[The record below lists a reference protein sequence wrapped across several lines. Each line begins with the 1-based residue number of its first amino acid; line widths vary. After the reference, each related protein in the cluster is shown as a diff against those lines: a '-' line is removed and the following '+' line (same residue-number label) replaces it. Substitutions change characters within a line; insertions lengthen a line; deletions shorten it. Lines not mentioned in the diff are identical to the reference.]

1 MEASIHSHFV
11 GISGGI
17 LMSIIAFSIVFIVIA
32 GLMLLMMGLKCFV
45 SSIDKASAARSA
57 PVSAPAAPVASPAV
71 QAQGAEDSDELLAVI
86 SAAIAAACGSSARV
100 VRFISSETKHF
111 SYRNFRLNNSHV
123 PCILTHIYDLI
134 LISFKIFSFTSSRFA
149 SKSTIISKLTNCFSS
164 ST

>member
-11 GISGGI
+11 GISGGV

-57 PVSAPAAPVASPAV
+57 PASAPAAPVVSPAV

-86 SAAIAAACGSSARV
+86 SAAIVAACGSSARV
-100 VRFISSETKHF
+100 VRFAPAPPRTPGTPWRMTGRLQNSEGF
-111 SYRNFRLNNSHV
+111 G
-123 PCILTHIYDLI
+123 D
-134 LISFKIFSFTSSRFA
+134 
-149 SKSTIISKLTNCFSS
+149 
-164 ST
+164 

>member
-57 PVSAPAAPVASPAV
+57 PVSAPDAPVASPAV

-86 SAAIAAACGSSARV
+86 SAAIAAACGSSTRV
-100 VRFISSETKHF
+100 VRFVQS
-111 SYRNFRLNNSHV
+111 
-123 PCILTHIYDLI
+123 
-134 LISFKIFSFTSSRFA
+134 SSR
-149 SKSTIISKLTNCFSS
+149 IEPP
-164 ST
+164 